1 MRFLH
6 DTPIEIVNPRIR
18 RGHIHHALFDFDGTV
33 SLIRE
38 GWQGVMIPMMVEI
51 LLETPPLDRV
61 YSERT
66 CPEPCPERSRRGS
79 RRSRT
84 AQDRRHESEE
94 ELYAVVTEFVYRLT
108 GKQTIY
114 QMIQLCEEVRQ
125 RGGKPL
131 SPLEYK
137 WMYLDRL
144 WERIQGRVAGLKN
157 GQFTPEEMMVP
168 GAVPILEALRAR
180 GVTCYLASGTD
191 EPYVLDEAAALGLSP
206 YFAAIYGALDD
217 YQNYSKKMVIERI
230 LDENH
235 LSGPELVTFGDG
247 YVEIEDTK
255 AVGGIAVGV
264 ASDEARRQGIN
275 EWKRERLIEA
285 GADLIIP
292 DFRQHKRLLAYL
304 FAED

>member
-1 MRFLH
+1 MTLLSPGT
-6 DTPIEIVNPRIR
+6 DIEIINHRIK
-18 RGHIHHALFDFDGTV
+18 RGHIRHALFDFDGTV

-38 GWQGVMIPMMVEI
+38 GWQGVMIPMMAEV
-51 LLETPPLDRV
+51 LLETP
-61 YSERT
+61 
-66 CPEPCPERSRRGS
+66 
-79 RRSRT
+79 
-84 AQDRRHESEE
+84 RHESEE
-94 ELYAVVTEFVYRLT
+94 ELYAVVTEFVDQLT

-125 RGGKPL
+125 RGGRPL
-131 SPLEYK
+131 DPLEYK
-137 WMYLDRL
+137 WMYLDLL
-144 WERIQGRVAGLKN
+144 WERIKGRVAGLKS

-168 GAVPILEALRAR
+168 GAVPMLEAMRGR

-191 EPYVLDEAAALGLSP
+191 QVYVLDEAAALGLSP
-206 YFAAIYGALDD
+206 YFASIYGALDD

-235 LSGPELVTFGDG
+235 LSGPEFVTFGDG

-264 ASDEARRQGIN
+264 ASDELNRQGIN
-275 EWKRERLIEA
+275 EWKREKLILA

-292 DFRQHKRLLAYL
+292 DFREHERLVAYL
-304 FAED
+304 FVED

>member
-1 MRFLH
+1 
-6 DTPIEIVNPRIR
+6 
-18 RGHIHHALFDFDGTV
+18 
-33 SLIRE
+33 
-38 GWQGVMIPMMVEI
+38 MIPMMVEV
-51 LLETPPLDRV
+51 LLETP
-61 YSERT
+61 
-66 CPEPCPERSRRGS
+66 
-79 RRSRT
+79 
-84 AQDRRHESEE
+84 RHESEE
-94 ELYAVVTEFVYRLT
+94 ELYAVVTEFVDRLT

-125 RGGKPL
+125 RGGEPL
-131 SPLEYK
+131 DPLEYK

-144 WERIQGRVAGLKN
+144 WERIKGRVAGLKN
-157 GQFTPEEMMVP
+157 GEIEPEEMMVP
-168 GAVPILEALRAR
+168 GSVPMLEALRAR

-191 EPYVLDEAAALGLSP
+191 QVYVLDEAAALGLSP
-206 YFAAIYGALDD
+206 YFASIYGALDD

-235 LSGPELVTFGDG
+235 LSGPEFVTFGDG

-264 ASDEARRQGIN
+264 ASDEVNRQGIN
-275 EWKRERLIEA
+275 EWKRGRLIEA

-292 DFRQHKRLLAYL
+292 DFRQHERLVAYL

>member
-1 MRFLH
+1 MTFLNS
-6 DTPIEIVNPRIR
+6 TQIEIISPRIPH
-18 RGHIHHALFDFDGTV
+18 GHICHALFDFDGTV

-51 LLETPPLDRV
+51 LLETP
-61 YSERT
+61 
-66 CPEPCPERSRRGS
+66 
-79 RRSRT
+79 
-84 AQDRRHESEE
+84 RHESEE
-94 ELYAVVTEFVYRLT
+94 KLYAMVTEFVDRLT

-114 QMIQLCEEVRQ
+114 QMIQLCEEVRR
-125 RGGKPL
+125 RGGEPL
-131 SPLEYK
+131 DPLKYK

-144 WERIQGRVAGLKN
+144 WERIKGRVAGLKS
-157 GQFTPEEMMVP
+157 GQIEPEEMMVP
-168 GAVPILEALRAR
+168 GAVPMLKAMRAR

-191 EPYVLDEAAALGLSP
+191 EVYVLDEATALGLAP
-206 YFAAIYGALDD
+206 YFASIYGALDD

-230 LDENH
+230 LNENH

-264 ASDEARRQGIN
+264 ASDEAHRQGIN
-275 EWKRERLIEA
+275 EWKRQRLIQA

-292 DFRQHKRLLAYL
+292 DFREHERLIAYL
-304 FAED
+304 WEVNT